1 MRPESKKYLWDAA
14 ESASAVLRF
23 AANKTLLEY
32 QADEMLRS
40 AVERQ
45 LIILGEALSRFR
57 QLEPELAVKI
67 PDLNRAVGMRNVLV
81 HAYAQ
86 TDHLLV
92 WGLIDGPLPK
102 LMADLESLP

>member
-1 MRPESKKYLWDAA
+1 MRPESKKYLWDATEA
-14 ESASAVLRF
+14 ARAVLRF
-23 AANKTLLEY
+23 AAHKSLEDY
-32 QADEMLRS
+32 EANEVLRS

-57 QLEPELAVKI
+57 QLDPDLAGQV

-81 HAYAQ
+81 HAYTQ
-86 TDHLLV
+86 TDNLLV

-102 LMADLESLP
+102 LMADLDALQ

>member
-1 MRPESKKYLWDAA
+1 MRPESKKYLWDATEA
-14 ESASAVLRF
+14 ASAVLRF
-23 AANKTLLEY
+23 AAHKTLAHY
-32 QADEMLRS
+32 KSDEVLRS
-40 AVERQ
+40 AIERQ

-57 QLEPELAVKI
+57 QLEPELAGQI
-67 PDLNRAVGMRNVLV
+67 PDLKRAVGMRNVLV

-102 LMADLESLP
+102 LMADMESLP

>member
-1 MRPESKKYLWDAA
+1 MRPESKKYLWDAT

-23 AANKTLLEY
+23 A
-32 QADEMLRS
+32 
-40 AVERQ
+40 
-45 LIILGEALSRFR
+45 
-57 QLEPELAVKI
+57 ELAGQI